1 MDTDLAEPELADGA
15 AAPAAGDDELL
26 RRFVATRDEQ
36 AFGELVRRHSGLVLG
51 VCRRT
56 LRDEHDAEEAFQAT
70 FLVLAA
76 KAAQLRTSATIGPWL
91 YGVAYRIAIRA
102 AAKRARRR
110 EAALPDDVA
119 MIEDA
124 LQGVAE
130 CHWQRVLD
138 DEINL
143 LPEKYRGA
151 VVLHYLLGKTNKE
164 VAAELGLSERTVEG
178 RQRRGKELLKRR
190 LMSRGVTLPL
200 ALGALA
206 ASSAKSATAAPPLID
221 ATIQAGMS
229 FVNGNC
235 AACSAHA
242 ARLAQSE
249 VLAMSSSMTP
259 LSATLVAVLLLGGAL
274 TMAGGHGAAQG
285 DGPLPLSAAVVALA
299 VDEAAAGDS
308 EAVLEID
315 ASIQTAG
322 AESQPAATVNDDDAD
337 NLEPSR
343 TDLFRRSNAEQRI
356 ISRLRSR
363 MPPMDYVEQPLGDVM
378 TILGEE
384 IDCQIWFDKVAMEE
398 AGISADAEVSCSLQG
413 LPLKSALRLLLGQ
426 LRLTYLVKDDVLVIT
441 TEEKASLTMEPH
453 VYKLDSIVSSSAGL
467 AELAEVI
474 PETIRPD
481 TWSATGQGEGTIKML
496 GQNLLVINQTPEVH
510 DALESFFEQLYEGGV
525 HIEGT
530 AKPEQSSH

>member
-15 AAPAAGDDELL
+15 DAPTAADYELL
-26 RRFVATRDEQ
+26 RRFVAARDEA

-76 KAAQLRTSATIGPWL
+76 KAAGLRVGASIGPWL

-110 EAALPDDVA
+110 EAALPDDVV

-124 LQGVAE
+124 LQDVAQ

-151 VVLHYLLGKTNKE
+151 VVLHYLLGKTNKQ

-200 ALGALA
+200 ALGAVA
-206 ASSAKSATAAPPLID
+206 ASSASSAAAASPLVD
-221 ATIQAGMS
+221 ATIQAGVS

-242 ARLAQSE
+242 VRLAQSE
-249 VLAMSSSMTP
+249 VLAMSSSMAP
-259 LSATLVAVLLLGGAL
+259 LSATVLTLVALGGAL
-274 TMAGGHGAAQG
+274 ALAGGDAPIHVEGSARA
-285 DGPLPLSAAVVALA
+285 AAVLQLA
-299 VDEAAAGDS
+299 TTEQNS
-308 EAVLEID
+308 EASPFGD
-315 ASIQTAG
+315 ADELPVQLTS
-322 AESQPAATVNDDDAD
+322 AEDDTTTPPAATTATAPEEAGIDAI
-337 NLEPSR
+337 NG
-343 TDLFRRSNAEQRI
+343 NEQRI
-356 ISRLRSR
+356 VTALQSRVRT
-363 MPPMDYVEQPLGDVM
+363 PIDFVEQPLRDVAAFLSEEYGFP
-378 TILGEE
+378 IL
-384 IDCQIWFDKVAMEE
+384 IDQPAL
-398 AGISADAEVSCSLQG
+398 DAEGSSPDLPVTLQVKNVSLR
-413 LPLKSALRLLLGQ
+413 SALNLMLKNNPGQ
-426 LRLTYLVKDDVLVIT
+426 LSYIVDNEVLVIT
-441 TEEKASLTMEPH
+441 SAEEAAAHMEAVIYDLGQITELLGSNIEE
-453 VYKLDSIVSSSAGL
+453 VSKIISETVARD
-467 AELAEVI
+467 AWEVNG
-474 PETIRPD
+474 T
-481 TWSATGQGEGTIKML
+481 GEGTMQPL
-496 GQNLLVINQTPEVH
+496 SNRYLVISQSQAVH
-510 DALESFFEQLYEGGV
+510 ED
-525 HIEGT
+525 I
-530 AKPEQSSH
+530 AKLLAQMQQKAEAAK